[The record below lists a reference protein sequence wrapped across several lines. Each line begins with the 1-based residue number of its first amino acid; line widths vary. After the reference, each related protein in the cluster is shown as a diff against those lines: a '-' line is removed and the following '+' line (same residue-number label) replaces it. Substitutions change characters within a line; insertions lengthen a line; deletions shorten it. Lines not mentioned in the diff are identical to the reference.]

1 MSICGA
7 TRLLL
12 PLLLLAGAA
21 ACGADDGGGDA
32 TSSTSGGPV
41 ATDVTGD
48 TDDTGGAADEAAFPV
63 TIEHKYGSLTL
74 DEAPERV
81 VSVGYTDQ
89 DTLLAL
95 GVVPVGIRDW
105 FGDQPNATWP
115 WATAALGGAEPL
127 VLDSAE
133 INYEAVAGLR
143 PDLIVGVSSGM
154 TEEEYST
161 LNDIAPTLPQT
172 DEFPDYG
179 VPWQDGTR
187 LLARALGEV
196 DAAEA
201 LIADVEARYAEFREA
216 NPDLQG
222 LEGIVAYAVSETEV
236 GAYASIDTRAR
247 FLEDLGFVTPPE
259 FDELAGGLFYTSFS
273 NEEIGR
279 LDRDLVV
286 WMADSPATRERIR
299 SSPLR
304 EGLRAVAEGRE
315 IFLDDLQV
323 GAMSFSS
330 ALSLPYLLDGFLPQ
344 VVAAAD
350 GDPLTPV
357 GYG

>member
-1 MSICGA
+1 MSMRGVSRA
-7 TRLLL
+7 FL
-12 PLLLLAGAA
+12 PLLLLAGLT
-21 ACGADDGGGDA
+21 ACGADDGGG
-32 TSSTSGGPV
+32 G
-41 ATDVTGD
+41 
-48 TDDTGGAADEAAFPV
+48 GGAATDDVQGGADGAAFPV
-63 TIEHKYGSLTL
+63 TIEHKYGSVTIE
-74 DEAPERV
+74 EAPERV

-115 WATAALGGAEPL
+115 WATEALGGAEPL

-133 INYEAVAGLR
+133 INYEAIAGLR

-154 TEEEYST
+154 TEEEHST
-161 LNDIAPTLPQT
+161 LSAIAPTLAQT

-187 LLARALGEV
+187 LTARALGRV
-196 DAAEA
+196 DEAEA
-201 LIADVEARYAEFREA
+201 LIAAVEARYAEFRAA
-216 NPDLQG
+216 NPELEG
-222 LEGIVAYAVSETEV
+222 LEGIVAYAVSESEV

-247 FLEDLGFVTPPE
+247 FLGDLGFVTPAE
-259 FDELAGGLFYTSFS
+259 FDELADGLFYTSFS

-286 WMADSPATRERIR
+286 WMPDSESTRQRILT
-299 SSPLR
+299 SPLR
-304 EGLRAVAEGRE
+304 DGLRAVAEGRE
-315 IFLDDLQV
+315 VFLDDLQV

-330 ALSLPYLLDGFLPQ
+330 ALSLPFLLDSLLPQ
-344 VVAAAD
+344 IEAAAD
-350 GDPLTPV
+350 GDVRTVVPAAS
-357 GYG
+357 

>member
-1 MSICGA
+1 MSSRGA

-12 PLLLLAGAA
+12 PLLLLAGLT
-21 ACGADDGGGDA
+21 ACGSDDGGAAAPAGGDGA
-32 TSSTSGGPV
+32 EEGASS
-41 ATDVTGD
+41 GD
-48 TDDTGGAADEAAFPV
+48 GAFPV
-63 TIEHKYGSLTL
+63 TIEHKYGSITIE
-74 DEAPERV
+74 EAPERV

-105 FGDQPNATWP
+105 FGDQPSATWP
-115 WATAALGGAEPL
+115 WATDALGGAEPL
-127 VLDSAE
+127 VLDSSE
-133 INYEAVAGLR
+133 INYEAIAGLR

-161 LNDIAPTLPQT
+161 LSDIAPTLPQT

-187 LLARALGEV
+187 LTARALGQV
-196 DAAEA
+196 DEAEA
-201 LIADVEARYAEFREA
+201 LIAAVEARYAEFREA
-216 NPDLQG
+216 NPDLEG

-247 FLEDLGFVTPPE
+247 FLGDLGFVTPPE
-259 FDELAGGLFYTSFS
+259 FDELAEGLFYTSFS
-273 NEEIGR
+273 NEEIAR

-286 WMADSPATRERIR
+286 WMPSSEEIRQRIL

-304 EGLRAVAEGRE
+304 DGLRAVAEGRE
-315 IFLDDLQV
+315 VFLDDLQV

-330 ALSLPYLLDGFLPQ
+330 ALSLPFLLDSLLPQ
-344 VVAAAD
+344 LAAAAD
-350 GDPLTPV
+350 GDPATAV
-357 GYG
+357 AVAE

>member
-1 MSICGA
+1 MSLRGA

-12 PLLLLAGAA
+12 PLLLLAGLT
-21 ACGADDGGGDA
+21 ACGSDDEGGGAGAEVGADGGATGGDA
-32 TSSTSGGPV
+32 
-41 ATDVTGD
+41 
-48 TDDTGGAADEAAFPV
+48 AAFPV
-63 TIEHKYGSLTL
+63 TVEHMYGEITL

-115 WATAALGGAEPL
+115 WATEALGGAEPV

-133 INYEAVAGLR
+133 INFEAIAGLR

-154 TEEEYST
+154 TEEEHAT
-161 LNDIAPTLPQT
+161 LSDIAPTLAQT
-172 DEFPDYG
+172 DEFPTYG

-187 LLARALGEV
+187 LTARALGKV
-196 DAAEA
+196 DEAEA
-201 LIADVEARYAEFREA
+201 LIAAVEARYAEFREA
-216 NPDLQG
+216 NPDLAG
-222 LEGIVAYAVSETEV
+222 LEGIVAYAVSESEV

-247 FLEDLGFVTPPE
+247 FLGDLGFVTPAE
-259 FDELAGGLFYTSFS
+259 FDELAGDLFYTAFS
-273 NEEIGR
+273 NEEISR

-286 WMADSPATRERIR
+286 WMPDSEATRQRIL

-304 EGLRAVAEGRE
+304 DGLRAVAEGRE
-315 IFLDDLQV
+315 VFLDDLQV

-330 ALSLPYLLDGFLPQ
+330 ALSLPFLLDSLLPQ
-344 VVAAAD
+344 IAAAAD
-350 GDPLTPV
+350 GDVSTVV
-357 GYG
+357 G

>member
-1 MSICGA
+1 MILRGA
-7 TRLLL
+7 TKLLL
-12 PLLLLAGAA
+12 PLLLLAGVT
-21 ACGADDGGGDA
+21 ACGSDRGGDEPAAVDAEAATDDDGE
-32 TSSTSGGPV
+32 S
-41 ATDVTGD
+41 
-48 TDDTGGAADEAAFPV
+48 AAFPV
-63 TIEHKYGSLTL
+63 TIEHKYGSVTI

-105 FGDQPNATWP
+105 FGDQPSATWP
-115 WATAALGGAEPL
+115 WATEALGGAEPL
-127 VLDSAE
+127 VLDSSE
-133 INYEAVAGLR
+133 INFEAIAGLR

-154 TEEEYST
+154 TEEEHST
-161 LNDIAPTLPQT
+161 LSDIAPTLPQT

-187 LLARALGEV
+187 LTARALGKADE
-196 DAAEA
+196 AEA
-201 LIADVEARYAEFREA
+201 LIAAVESRYAEFRAA
-216 NPDLQG
+216 NPELAG

-247 FLEDLGFVTPPE
+247 FLGDLGFVTPAE

-286 WMADSPATRERIR
+286 WMPDDEATRERIL

-304 EGLRAVAEGRE
+304 DGLRAVAEGRE
-315 IFLDDLQV
+315 VFLDDLQV

-330 ALSLPYLLDGFLPQ
+330 ALSLPFLLDTLLPQ
-344 VVAAAD
+344 IEAAAD
-350 GDPLTPV
+350 GDPLTLV
-357 GYG
+357 GSS